1 MKTFPRLA
9 TVILISAAAHAG
21 IKPKNALQ
29 TREEYL
35 ARVQQQQASTTEVA
49 TTGSLWV
56 NNGALADFST
66 DYKASRLNDTVII
79 QIVQQTVSEASG
91 NTSTGRDMTANSAIT
106 ALPGKLNVGGVNPLL
121 GMNSSTA
128 QKGQGSTTSSSKLQ
142 TSLAGQVIAVL
153 PNGNLVVEA
162 QRQVLLNHQKETA
175 IVRGIVRPG
184 DIGPAN
190 IVLSTALSN
199 LEIELK
205 GKGVVTDATRPPS
218 LVMKILTRLLT
229 F

>member
-1 MKTFPRLA
+1 LLVA
-9 TVILISAAAHAG
+9 TVAQAG
-21 IKPKNALQ
+21 FKPKTALQ

-35 ARVQQQQASTTEVA
+35 SRVQQQQAEVA
-49 TTGSLWV
+49 DVRTTGSLWV
-56 NNGALADFST
+56 NGGTLADLST
-66 DYKASRLNDTVII
+66 DYKATHLNDTVII
-79 QIVQQTVSEASG
+79 QIVQQTVSEATG
-91 NTSTGRDMTANSAIT
+91 NTTTGRDMSANSAIT

-142 TSLAGQVIAVL
+142 TSLSGQVIAVL

-184 DIGPAN
+184 DIGPSN
-190 IVLSTALSN
+190 IVLSTSLSN

-218 LVMKILTRLLT
+218 IVMKILTRLLT

>member
-1 MKTFPRLA
+1 LLLVA
-9 TVILISAAAHAG
+9 TAAHAG
-21 IKPKNALQ
+21 FKPKNTLQ

-35 ARVQQQQASTTEVA
+35 SRVQQQQGDTADLR

-56 NNGALADFST
+56 NGGALADLST
-66 DYKASRLNDTVII
+66 DYKATHLNDTVII
-79 QIVQQTVSEASG
+79 QIVQQTVSEATG
-91 NTSTGRDMTANSAIT
+91 NTSTGRDLTANSAIT

-162 QRQVLLNHQKETA
+162 QRQVLLNHEKETA

-184 DIGPAN
+184 DVGPSN
-190 IVLSTALSN
+190 IVLSTSLSN

-205 GKGVVTDATRPPS
+205 GKGVVSDATRPPS
-218 LVMKILTRLLT
+218 IVMKILTRILS